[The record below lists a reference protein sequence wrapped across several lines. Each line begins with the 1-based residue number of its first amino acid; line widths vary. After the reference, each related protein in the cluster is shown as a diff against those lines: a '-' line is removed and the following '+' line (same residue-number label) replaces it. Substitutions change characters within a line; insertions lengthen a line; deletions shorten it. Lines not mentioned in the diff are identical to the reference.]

1 MHSYSHTDSTQICA
15 QIPSER
21 ALSCF
26 SALAVYVREQNGQVE
41 NQNVVRGSII
51 ERLTSRLPHVSAH
64 AWQRHDALN
73 SLNIN
78 TMKTHCIFIFT
89 QQDAVLRR

>member
-1 MHSYSHTDSTQICA
+1 MHAYSHTDSTQICA
-15 QIPSER
+15 QISSER

-26 SALAVYVREQNGQVE
+26 SALAVNVRGEQNGQME

-51 ERLTSRLPHVSAH
+51 ERLTSRLPHASAH

-78 TMKTHCIFIFT
+78 NMKKRGIFT
-89 QQDAVLRR
+89 KQDAVLRQ